1 MASPV
6 LTPRSGLEHLLVAN
20 DDSAAGVTLAVRSG
34 LALVSVNV
42 HRNQLEG
49 LESRVHQIFGLNLPD
64 VPKRVAAGPIGFL
77 WAGAGQWLAMAER
90 EGGAAFER
98 RLRSALGNLASVT
111 DQSDGRTIIRVA
123 GPRAREVLAKGVQI
137 DLHPRVFRPGDA
149 AATTVAYIGVHFWQ
163 VDDAPTYEFL
173 VPRSFAMA
181 FWGWLTESAAVFGV
195 QVATEGGAA

>member
-20 DDSAAGVTLAVRSG
+20 DDRAAGVTLAVRSG
-34 LALVSVNV
+34 TAIASVNV
-42 HRNQLEG
+42 RRNQLEG
-49 LESRVHQIFGLNLPD
+49 LAARVHQIFGLSLPD
-64 VPKRVAAGPIGFL
+64 APKRVAADPIGFL
-77 WAGAGQWLAMAER
+77 WAGAGQWLAMAGED
-90 EGGAAFER
+90 GAAFER
-98 RLRSALGNLASVT
+98 RLRNALGNLASVT

-123 GPRAREVLAKGVQI
+123 GPRARDALVKGVQI
-137 DLHPRVFRPGDA
+137 DLHPSVFRSGDA

-173 VPRSFAMA
+173 VPRSFAVA
-181 FWGWLTESAAVFGV
+181 FWQWLTESAAEFGV